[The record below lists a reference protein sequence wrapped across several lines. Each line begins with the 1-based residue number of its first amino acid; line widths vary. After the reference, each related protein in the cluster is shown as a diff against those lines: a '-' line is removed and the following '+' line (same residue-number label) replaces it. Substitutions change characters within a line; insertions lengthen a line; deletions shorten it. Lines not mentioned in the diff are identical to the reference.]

1 MKAFVE
7 SQLGYCPLVCPAAE
21 VKIVAVLRINFSD
34 HSSTFKNLLV
44 IDNSVYNSILHRNTR
59 LLATELS

>member
-7 SQLGYCPLVCPAAE
+7 SHLGYCPLVCPAA
-21 VKIVAVLRINFSD
+21 VKIVAVLRIDFND

-44 IDNSVYNSILHRNTR
+44 IDNSVSILHRNTP
-59 LLATELS
+59 LLATDVLS

>member
-7 SQLGYCPLVCPAAE
+7 SQLGYCPLVCPAVE
-21 VKIVAVLRINFSD
+21 VKIVAILRINFND

-44 IDNSVYNSILHRNTR
+44 IDNSVSILHRNTP
-59 LLATELS
+59 LLATDVLS

>member
-34 HSSTFKNLLV
+34 HSSTFKNLLL
-44 IDNSVYNSILHRNTR
+44 IDNSVSILHRNTR